1 MSADIDIKNE
11 DQEFHEVAYEQW
23 WSRNCPDSLQ
33 SPESE
38 SEANAIE
45 AIKILFMAGCMAGRE
60 VAYMRVKAALEERIG
75 L

>member
-1 MSADIDIKNE
+1 MSADIDFKNE

-23 WSRNCPDSLQ
+23 WARNCPDSLQ

-45 AIKILFMAGCMAGRE
+45 AIKISFKIFLLCLQVCIR
-60 VAYMRVKAALEERIG
+60 G
-75 L
+75 LSMSINGL

>member
-1 MSADIDIKNE
+1 MSDDIANE
-11 DQEFHEVAYEQW
+11 DDVFHEVAYERW

-45 AIKILFMAGCMAGRE
+45 AIKISFMAGCMADRE

>member
-1 MSADIDIKNE
+1 MSDDIANE
-11 DQEFHEVAYEQW
+11 DDVFHEVAYERW

-45 AIKILFMAGCMAGRE
+45 AIKISFMAGCMAGRE
-60 VAYMRVKAALEERIG
+60 VAYMRVKTALEERIG